1 MGPGRCKRGCGNF
14 WWSTKVRDQHL
25 RSARVQGRNLIV
37 LVPDQDMVIVTTADN
52 LVGLF
57 GYEAREKEG
66 VEIDM
71 VGKFIKSLP
80 VD

>member
-1 MGPGRCKRGCGNF
+1 
-14 WWSTKVRDQHL
+14 
-25 RSARVQGRNLIV
+25 
-37 LVPDQDMVIVTTADN
+37 
-52 LVGLF
+52 VGLF